1 MPQSN
6 RLSSA
11 ESPPFRL
18 VALGY
23 FPLIFLA
30 GGGLLAWWAQ
40 SFALALAW
48 LYLLPPLL
56 CRLLLLL
63 FGVPETTSCTPDH
76 PVYLR
81 WWLLTQLQM
90 PFNRLGLLEEVLRF
104 VPGLYALWLNLWGS
118 SVSPFAF
125 WSRSVL
131 ISERYLVQVGHGAL
145 FGAYSGLAGHVVNR
159 DGDGQLRLTVA
170 RVVVEPGAIV
180 GIRAGLGPGC
190 RVFAGETLPANRI
203 LPPFTGWKEG
213 RKVRLDAPC

>member
-1 MPQSN
+1 
-6 RLSSA
+6 L
-11 ESPPFRL
+11 RL

-23 FPLIFLA
+23 VPLLFLA

-56 CRLLLLL
+56 CRLVLAL
-63 FGVPETTSCTPDH
+63 FGSPETASATPDQ

-90 PFNRLGLLEEVLRF
+90 PFNRLGVLEELLRLI
-104 VPGLYALWLNLWGS
+104 PGVYALWLNLWGA

-131 ISERYLVQVGHGAL
+131 VSERYLVRVGRGAV
-145 FGAYSGLAGHVVNR
+145 FGAYSGLAGHLVTR
-159 DGDGQLRLTVA
+159 GEDGRMRLTVA
-170 RVVVEPGAIV
+170 PVVVEPGAVV

-190 RVFAGETLPANRI
+190 RLCAGEVLPANRL
-203 LPPFTGWKEG
+203 LPPFTTWRGG
-213 RKVRLDAPC
+213 RKVRLDAP

>member
-1 MPQSN
+1 MLEGN

-11 ESPPFRL
+11 EAPPLRL

-30 GGGLLAWWAQ
+30 GGSLLAWWAQ

-56 CRLLLLL
+56 CRLVLALS
-63 FGVPETTSCTPDH
+63 GSPETAAAGPDD
-76 PVYLR
+76 PAYLR

-90 PFNRLGLLEEVLRF
+90 PFNRLGVLEELLRLI
-104 VPGLYALWLNLWGS
+104 PGGYALWLNLWGS

-131 ISERYLVQVGHGAL
+131 ISERYLVRVGRGAV
-145 FGAYSGLAGHVVNR
+145 FGAYSGLAGHLVIR
-159 DGDGQLRLTVA
+159 GGDGRMRLTVA
-170 RVVVEPGAIV
+170 PVVVEPGAIV

-190 RVFAGETLPANRI
+190 RLFAGEVLPANRL
-203 LPPFTGWKEG
+203 LPPFTGWREG
-213 RKVRLDAPC
+213 RKVRLGAA